1 MKNRKIDKMESL
13 KLVCKIYF
21 KNYTMV
27 YIGETSQKLK
37 KKKKNQET
45 WWWTHLRKHKKDTE
59 YEPARNAVK
68 VIGKD
73 GDW

>member
-37 KKKKNQET
+37 KKKRIKKHDDGRICESTRKILNMNQQGT
-45 WWWTHLRKHKKDTE
+45 L
-59 YEPARNAVK
+59 
-68 VIGKD
+68 
-73 GDW
+73 